1 MCSLGGA
8 KKKRKKGGIA
18 MVRRVMLVLL
28 ALAVVGSP
36 LWGQEYPARPVT
48 IIVPWA
54 PGGSTDLTARA
65 LAPVLERELKV
76 PVQVVNRTGGGGAVG
91 HGAIARAR
99 PDGYT
104 IGIITLEVVLPAW
117 VAQTKIESSQF
128 TPISL
133 LVLNPVSVVVRRDAK
148 WRTIQ
153 ELIADLKAGPGR
165 FKASGTARFGSYDYA
180 RLGFLRMLGL
190 GDAALPWVPAQ
201 GAASALQEL
210 VAGGVDVGFVAIGE
224 ASGLVRSGEARY
236 LAFMTERRFPGFI
249 DVPTLR
255 EVGVDWTFAS
265 FLMAAGPKGLAADV
279 AERLD
284 RAFARAV
291 ADQEFIRFMNNANLV
306 VAYLGRTKAREFL
319 EERARTMRRVHEEVT
334 R

>member
-1 MCSLGGA
+1 MARALAGILVAVLLLGG
-8 KKKRKKGGIA
+8 
-18 MVRRVMLVLL
+18 L
-28 ALAVVGSP
+28 AAA
-36 LWGQEYPARPVT
+36 QQYPSKPIT
-48 IIVPWA
+48 LIVPWS

-76 PVQVVNRTGGGGAVG
+76 PVQVVNRTGGGGAIG

-117 VAQTKIESSQF
+117 VAQTKIDSGQF

-153 ELIADLKAGPGR
+153 EFVADLRANPGR
-165 FKASGTARFGSYDYA
+165 YKSSGTARFGSYDYA
-180 RLGFLRMLGL
+180 RLGFLRTLGL
-190 GDAALPWVPAQ
+190 GDSALPWVPAQ

-210 VAGGVDVGFVAIGE
+210 VAGGVDVAFVAIGE

-236 LAFMTERRFPGFI
+236 LAFMTERRFPGFVE
-249 DVPTLR
+249 VPTLK
-255 EVGVDWTFAS
+255 ELGVDWTFAS
-265 FLMAAGPKGLAADV
+265 FLMAAGPRRLPPDV
-279 AERLD
+279 VERLD
-284 RAFARAV
+284 AAFAKAV
-291 ADQEFIRFMNNANLV
+291 GDGEFIRFMNNANLV
-306 VAYLGRTKAREFL
+306 VAYLGRTKARDFL
-319 EERARTMRRVHEEVT
+319 EERARTMRRVHEEVVK
-334 R
+334 

>member
-1 MCSLGGA
+1 
-8 KKKRKKGGIA
+8 
-18 MVRRVMLVLL
+18 MLVLL

-76 PVQVVNRTGGGGAVG
+76 PVQVLNRTGGGGAIG

-117 VAQTKIESSQF
+117 VAQTKIDSSEF

-148 WRTIQ
+148 WRTIE
-153 ELIADLKAGPGR
+153 ELIGDLRANPGR
-165 FKASGTARFGSYDYA
+165 YKSSGTARFGSYDYA
-180 RLGFLRMLGL
+180 RLGFLRVLGL
-190 GDAALPWVPAQ
+190 RDATLPWVPAQ
-201 GAASALQEL
+201 GAAHALQEL
-210 VAGGVDVGFVAIGE
+210 VAGGVDVAFVAIGE

-236 LAFMTERRFPGFI
+236 LGFMTERRFAGFVE
-249 DVPTLR
+249 VPTLK

-265 FLMAAGPKGLAADV
+265 FLMAAGPKGLPPEV
-279 AERLD
+279 VERLD
-284 RAFARAV
+284 RAFGKAV
-291 ADQEFIRFMNNANLV
+291 AQREFITFMNNANLV
-306 VAYLGRTKAREFL
+306 VAYLGRSKAREFL